1 MRYRRSRTLVFYW
14 HDNELTAENYLQRQS
29 PPPEPDAAVALAPLD
44 VEVLDRFDDWS
55 EAKHVAAS
63 FPDHSPES
71 VFSTITELVDAGLLR
86 GEHDGDERRS
96 SRDAGAA
103 PPLFKVYPR
112 APRVYLPRNLAPIT
126 ASYDRVLFA
135 RRTIRRFEP
144 RPVDDRV
151 LSSLLHRTFGPMM
164 VRDGGPLG
172 TRLMKTSPSDGTRH
186 RLEAYVAIFDVLGID
201 PGLYHYNGEAHALE
215 LLSDDFDRDTLEEVA
230 LGDPEW
236 PNSAFACFVTA
247 LVPRTAEEDHH
258 SRSYRAVLLNAGH
271 IGQTFALTA
280 TALGLGPWQS
290 ARFHDEK
297 LESLLEIDGFTETVV
312 YMLGAGHPV
321 PTPDGLPSD
330 YCPSGPVDPA
340 TRLEEHWYD

>member
-14 HDNELTAENYLQRQS
+14 HDNDLTAENYLSRKS
-29 PPPEPDAAVALAPLD
+29 PRLEPDRAVTLAPLD

-55 EAKHVAAS
+55 EAKQVATS
-63 FPDHSPES
+63 FPDHTPES
-71 VFSTITELVDAGLLR
+71 VFSAIEELAAAGLLR
-86 GEHDGDERRS
+86 GEHEGEQRRQVHGS
-96 SRDAGAA
+96 AGA

-126 ASYDRVLFA
+126 ASYDRVLFS
-135 RRTIRRFEP
+135 RRTIRRFES

-151 LSSLLHRTFGPMM
+151 LSSLLHRTFAPMM

-172 TRLMKTSPSDGTRH
+172 TRLMKTSPSDGAHH
-186 RLEAYVAIFDVLGID
+186 RLEAYIAIFDVLGID
-201 PGLYHYNGEAHALE
+201 PGLYHYNSEAHALE
-215 LLSDDFDRDTLEEVA
+215 LLSDSFDRDTMDSVT
-230 LGDPEW
+230 LGDSDW
-236 PNSAFACFVTA
+236 SASAFACFVTA
-247 LVPRTAEEDHH
+247 IVPRTAEEDHH
-258 SRSYRAVLLNAGH
+258 SRSYRGVLLNAGH

-290 ARFHDEK
+290 ARFHDER
-297 LESLLEIDGFTETVV
+297 LEALLEIDGFTESVV
-312 YMLGAGHPV
+312 YLLGAGHPV

-340 TRLEEHWYD
+340 ATLEEHWYG